1 MSETNECKKA
11 GLLYTLLMHGYSKK
25 PKIMKAAGG
34 GWGGGLWGLSAT
46 NNFRKCEVQDSD
58 F

>member
-34 GWGGGLWGLSAT
+34 GWGGWDREGVMGIIG
-46 NNFRKCEVQDSD
+46 NK
-58 F
+58 